1 MTRGKSGSGKTPPM
15 FSALGRSFVARTVLG
30 NGQARG
36 EDSDWHGGRA
46 LMWSWLGRNEVFVC
60 IAAAHECNVKKMSVE
75 ADNRFTG
82 WHADMNSSRNHS
94 QNERKMGS
102 LRERR
107 GEWVGGEG
115 TGDGSEIWCF
125 DFVNIG
131 ELFAYT
137 FYFFFA
143 GEVPMLYFLPVG
155 KVKWRIEMVHFT

>member
-1 MTRGKSGSGKTPPM
+1 
-15 FSALGRSFVARTVLG
+15 
-30 NGQARG
+30 
-36 EDSDWHGGRA
+36 
-46 LMWSWLGRNEVFVC
+46 
-60 IAAAHECNVKKMSVE
+60 
-75 ADNRFTG
+75 
-82 WHADMNSSRNHS
+82 MNSSRNHS

-115 TGDGSEIWCF
+115 TERWKRDMMLRFCEYWN
-125 DFVNIG
+125 VG